1 MRVAIPYG
9 LGCGLAGG
17 NWNIVYG
24 IIARQFEDYSRA
36 DIWAL

>member
-17 NWNIVYG
+17 NWNIVYE